1 MRPASTSALR
11 FGALLCILASV
22 ALALAPNPVHVSGN
36 RALVADASAFV
47 SNGIAS
53 QLPPQDRRL
62 VTSDDRDS
70 APRLVEKLSPSTFSV
85 SPIEA
90 ASFNVKAVAHVGI
103 NILLDLASSNSLVGY
118 LIGNE
123 TTTFPKSDSTDDVVK
138 DGSAASGRR
147 QITGMSVALVIVMI
161 FFAVWM

>member
-1 MRPASTSALR
+1 MRPASTSAFRL
-11 FGALLCILASV
+11 GVLLCALASV
-22 ALALAPNPVHVSGN
+22 SLALAPNPVHASGN
-36 RALVADASAFV
+36 RALIADASPFV

-53 QLPPQDRRL
+53 QLPPQERRRI
-62 VTSDDRDS
+62 TSDERGS
-70 APRLVEKLSPSTFSV
+70 PRLVEKLSTRTFSV

-103 NILLDLASSNSLVGY
+103 NLLLDLASSNSVVGY

-123 TTTFPKSDSTDDVVK
+123 TTTKFARSDSTDAIVD

>member
-1 MRPASTSALR
+1 MRPSSISALR
-11 FGALLCILASV
+11 IAASFCALAS
-22 ALALAPNPVHVSGN
+22 LATAFAPNPVHVSDN
-36 RALVADASAFV
+36 RALIVDASPIV

-53 QLPPQDRRL
+53 QLPPQDRRRI
-62 VTSDDRDS
+62 TSDESDS
-70 APRLVEKLSPSTFSV
+70 PRLVQKLSSVTFAV

-90 ASFNVKAVAHVGI
+90 ASINVKAVAHVGI
-103 NILLDLASSNSLVGY
+103 NLLLNLASSNGVVGY

-123 TTTFPKSDSTDDVVK
+123 TTTLFAKSDSVPDGVI
-138 DGSAASGRR
+138 DGSAMSGRR

>member
-1 MRPASTSALR
+1 M
-11 FGALLCILASV
+11 
-22 ALALAPNPVHVSGN
+22 
-36 RALVADASAFV
+36 
-47 SNGIAS
+47 
-53 QLPPQDRRL
+53 
-62 VTSDDRDS
+62 
-70 APRLVEKLSPSTFSV
+70 EKLSPSTFSV